1 MKDEKSLRNIGT
13 YMEGGDWSDYWRTR
27 ISDVRRGRII
37 VRGYPFEE
45 IVEKLSFIEA
55 IFLLI
60 RGEIPTPRQAKLM
73 DLALRCTMD
82 QQFIN
87 SAACAARYIASAFP
101 ETPIPAIAGGMLANG
116 SVTGSP
122 QECAEMLLKWDGERQ
137 QKGWPLEETALKVMD
152 WYAKQGKRVPGLGHP
167 LHKTGEPRAILLRKK
182 ASELDGWGS
191 KGELLDALAERM
203 TKQRGRPLPVNLAG
217 AEAVIMTEIGFDPLE
232 IAGLAAV
239 GYGMALIA
247 HAVEEIR
254 EGVPLRIIPEALG
267 ARYIGVPE
275 RHIPF

>member
-1 MKDEKSLRNIGT
+1 MREEKSPRNIGD
-13 YMEGGDWSDYWRTR
+13 YMEKGEWGDYWRTR
-27 ISDVRRGRII
+27 ISDVRQGRII

-45 IVEKLSFIEA
+45 IVEKLSFIES

-60 RGEIPTPRQAKLM
+60 RGEIPTPRQTKLL

-87 SAACAARYIASAFP
+87 SAACTTRYIASAFP
-101 ETPIPAIAGGMLANG
+101 ETPVPAIAGGMLANG

-122 QECAEMLLKWDGERQ
+122 RECAEMLVKWDEERKQ
-137 QKGWPLEETALKVMD
+137 ERWTWEETVLKVMD
-152 WYAKQGKRVPGLGHP
+152 WYANQGKRVPGLGHP

-182 ASELDGWGS
+182 ALELEGWGS
-191 KGELLDALAERM
+191 KGELLDKLAEKM
-203 TKQRGRPLPVNLAG
+203 SEKKGRPLPVNLAG
-217 AEAVIMTEIGFDPLE
+217 AEAVVMTEIGFDPLE

-275 RHIPF
+275 RHIS

>member
-1 MKDEKSLRNIGT
+1 MKDRKSLRNIGN

-27 ISDVRRGRII
+27 ISDVRRGEII
-37 VRGYPFEE
+37 VRGYPYEE
-45 IVEKLSFIEA
+45 IVEKLGFVEA

-60 RGEIPTPRQAKLM
+60 RGELPTLRQTKLL

-87 SAACAARYIASAFP
+87 SAACTARYIASAFP

-122 QECAEMLLKWDGERQ
+122 QECAEMLLKWDAERE
-137 QKGWPLEETALKVMD
+137 QKSWSLEETALAVMD
-152 WYAKQGKRVPGLGHP
+152 WYSRQGRRVPGLGHP
-167 LHKTGEPRAILLRKK
+167 LHKTGEPRATLLRKK
-182 ASELDGWGS
+182 ALELEGWGS
-191 KGELLDALAERM
+191 KGALLDKLSEEM
-203 TKQRGRPLPVNLAG
+203 SKNKGRPLPMNLAG
-217 AEAVIMTEIGFDPLE
+217 AEAVVMTEIGFDPLE

-267 ARYIGVPE
+267 ARYIGVQE
-275 RHIPF
+275 RHIA

>member
-1 MKDEKSLRNIGT
+1 MNDEKYLRNIGT
-13 YMEGGDWSDYWRTR
+13 YMEKGEWGDYWRTR

-37 VRGYPFEE
+37 VRGYPIEE
-45 IVEKLSFIEA
+45 IIEKLSFVEA
-55 IFLLI
+55 TFLLI
-60 RGEIPTPRQAKLM
+60 RGELPTTRQTKLF

-87 SAACAARYIASAFP
+87 SAACTSRYIASASP
-101 ETPIPAIAGGMLANG
+101 ETPIPAIAGGILANG
-116 SVTGSP
+116 SITGSP
-122 QECAEMLLKWDGERQ
+122 QECAEMQLKWDGKRK
-137 QKGWPLEETALKVMD
+137 QKSWTLEKTVIQVLD
-152 WYAKQGKRVPGLGHP
+152 WYSYQGKRVPGLGHP

-182 ASELDGWGS
+182 ALELDGWGR
-191 KGELLDALAERM
+191 KGELLDKLAEKM
-203 TKQRGRPLPVNLAG
+203 SKKKGRSLPINLAG
-217 AEAVIMTEIGFDPLE
+217 AEAVVMTEIGFDPLE

-275 RHIPF
+275 RHM